1 MNARI
6 ISQSALALSLVAG
19 LAVAPALASETVLVL
34 HDEGN
39 SGPHLVQ
46 VESAKPVTTGSA
58 ATATATAAV
67 VVLHD
72 ESNSGPHVIIR

>member
-6 ISQSALALSLVAG
+6 ISQSVLAFSVVAG
-19 LAVAPALASETVLVL
+19 LAVAPALASETILVL

-46 VESAKPVTTGSA
+46 VESANAVTTGSA
-58 ATATATAAV
+58 ATETV

-72 ESNSGPHVIIR
+72 EGNSGPHVIIR